1 MLLAALTT
9 QEASLQA
16 ERHVSVEGR
25 ASWSLFNPDQSA
37 DSKLPETSSLLPAET
52 NSSSPVLW
60 NKRPHQASEL
70 LPQSKQD
77 PVSSY

>member
-1 MLLAALTT
+1 MLLAALAT

-16 ERHVSVEGR
+16 ERHVSVKGH
-25 ASWSLFNPDQSA
+25 ASWSLFNPDQST

-70 LPQSKQD
+70 LPQSKQV